1 MTEAAVKKPASTRE
15 RMIELAEQM
24 VLRKGF
30 ASTSIEELIAGVGI
44 TKSGFFYHFKDKY
57 DLARAHAAL
66 SRRQQTPDGSYLRAR
81 RRAA

>member
-1 MTEAAVKKPASTRE
+1 MTEAAVKRPASTRE
-15 RMIELAEQM
+15 RMIELAAQM

-44 TKSGFFYHFKDKY
+44 TKSGFLYHFKDKN
-57 DLARAHAAL
+57 DLARDHAAL
-66 SRRQQTPDGSYLRAR
+66 SRRQQTPDRSYLCAR